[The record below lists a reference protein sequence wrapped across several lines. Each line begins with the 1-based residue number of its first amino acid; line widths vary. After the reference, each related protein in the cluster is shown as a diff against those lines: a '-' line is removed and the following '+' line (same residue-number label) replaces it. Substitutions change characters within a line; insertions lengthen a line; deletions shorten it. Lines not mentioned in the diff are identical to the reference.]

1 MSIPWRRAPC
11 NIKQSNFAP
20 LAPRSLYN
28 GNAVFTNGAVAN
40 EERRVYIYYAACYP
54 RLRAGTGAARGF
66 R

>member
-1 MSIPWRRAPC
+1 MSIPWRKAPC

-28 GNAVFTNGAVAN
+28 AVFTNGAVAD
-40 EERRVYIYYAACYP
+40 EEGRVYIYYAACYP
-54 RLRAGTGAARGF
+54 QLCAGTGAARGF

>member
-28 GNAVFTNGAVAN
+28 GNAVFTNGAVAD
-40 EERRVYIYYAACYP
+40 EEGRVYIYYAFVFT
-54 RLRAGTGAARGF
+54 RLRAGTGAARRF